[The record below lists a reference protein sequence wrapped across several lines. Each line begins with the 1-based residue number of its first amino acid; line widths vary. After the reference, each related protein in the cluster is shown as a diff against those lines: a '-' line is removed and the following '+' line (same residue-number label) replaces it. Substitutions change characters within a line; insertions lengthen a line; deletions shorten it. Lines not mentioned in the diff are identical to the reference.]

1 MSSSVS
7 YLANYLT
14 SFSKSLETI
23 NESEFEKS
31 VNELA
36 LLRERNGRLFILG
49 LGGSAANASHA
60 VNDFRKIA
68 FIEAYSP
75 TDNVAEFSARIND
88 NGIESALSDWLIGS
102 RLSTKD
108 ICLFFSVG
116 GGDIEMNVSVPL
128 IRALDLTNNQGA
140 TSISIVG
147 KQFGYLQKNS
157 TLVINTPLNPKYI
170 TPHGESL
177 QALIWHAMV
186 FHPKIQNTKG
196 KWEELDSKTSYTKP
210 R

>member
-1 MSSSVS
+1 MSDSVS
-7 YLANYLT
+7 YLANYVV

-23 NESEFEKS
+23 NESEFEKA

-88 NGIESALSDWLIGS
+88 NGIESAMSDWLIGS
-102 RLSTKD
+102 RLSIKD

-116 GGDIEMNVSVPL
+116 GGDVGQNVSVPL

-140 TSISIVG
+140 TSISIAG

-157 TLVINTPLNPKYI
+157 TIVINTPLNPKFI

-196 KWEELDSKTSYTKP
+196 KWEELDSKTSDTKP